1 MKIPM
6 KESLKNL
13 AILAL
18 SLSAFYLL
26 SQVEIFSRVSSFLL
40 VEDSYTLEQV
50 DWQGGEQLTAVL
62 PQAIVALR
70 EENGVPLQIGL
81 QYEEGRNELFSLT
94 SQILKEALGNLSQ
107 VEEISQEDFC
117 TALATAPSLFYQWQ
131 EAMPLS
137 LLELYLTDGTTADT
151 QGIVKNLLLSPWEDT
166 MALCYQED
174 NRYFL
179 CTIDALEVGRL
190 ESVLEHIYG
199 SPQQFA
205 FQVEGL
211 STLAPLTLM
220 TASPMSKWM
229 YQASTPFDTDL
240 DTLLEKLGFLNS
252 THYSANDGLV
262 IRGNTDSLRL
272 SSEGQINY
280 QVEETSRYILPK
292 ESLEITLL
300 EQIEGCRLFAQQI
313 LQGLDTVPELHISYL
328 SIEDAVIH
336 IEFSA
341 SLQGIPLAYGDSMTA
356 GVFTIYGEEIR
367 SFSLWYRNYQP
378 SDGMTPLLPVP
389 QALSIL
395 ETHHSNNL
403 LLVYQDTGR
412 DWVTATW
419 VTP

>member
-6 KESLKNL
+6 KETLKNL
-13 AILAL
+13 AILSL

-40 VEDSYTLEQV
+40 VEDSYTLEEV

-70 EENGVPLQIGL
+70 EENGVSEQIGL
-81 QYEEGRNELFSLT
+81 QYAEGRRELFSLT

-107 VEEISQEDFC
+107 VEEITQEDFC
-117 TALATAPSLFYQWQ
+117 NSLATAPSLFFQWQ
-131 EAMPLS
+131 EEMPLS
-137 LLELYLTDGTTADT
+137 LLELYLTDGTSASTK
-151 QGIVKNLLLSPWEDT
+151 GIVQNLLLSPWEDT
-166 MALCYQED
+166 MALCYQEG

-179 CTIDALEVGRL
+179 CTIDAIEVSRL
-190 ESVLEHIYG
+190 ESVLEHFDG

-220 TASPMSKWM
+220 TTAPMATWM
-229 YQASTPFDTDL
+229 YQGSTPFETDL
-240 DTLLEKLGFLNS
+240 EPLLENLGLVNS
-252 THYSANDGLV
+252 THYWANDGLV
-262 IRGNTDSLRL
+262 IRNNTDSLRL

-280 QVEETSRYILPK
+280 QVEETSRFILPK
-292 ESLEITLL
+292 DSLEITLL

-313 LQGLDTVPELHISYL
+313 LQGLATVPELHISHL

-336 IEFSA
+336 LEFSS
-341 SLQGIPLAYGDSMTA
+341 SLQGIPIAYGDSMTA

-367 SFSLWYRNYQP
+367 SFSLWYRNYHL

-395 ETHHSNNL
+395 ETHHSDTL
-403 LLVYQDTGR
+403 CLVYQDTGR